1 MLVSKSNE
9 INTSAVLASRNYN
22 ENNSSNP
29 MGLLAHSI
37 VKLICKEAASETY
50 RGALETL
57 QKMMSECIYQEGNA
71 FVIMGA
77 GEQLKRIKYD
87 VDENN
92 LKVFNVHFDNNE
104 ELVTDGE
111 PDVVC
116 LSKQVW
122 EDLLIKLK
130 LENKENAVSETDLS
144 SNKNNVDHFFESAKR
159 DEQTLFGNIRK
170 SEFHVDS
177 LKPGSTRSVI
187 LETQPNVSMEPR
199 NLYDNQIDKVSPVT
213 KNSQQVK
220 GHYGDKLKEMQMFL
234 NQMSNALQQA
244 PSLSESK
251 EHTVDIQEKTN
262 KFVQHFQRVLF
273 DKNGRSSEF
282 LLNFYECCYKFLPRA
297 QPQDKIDS
305 YNSALQAFSIFCS
318 STLTHN
324 NVGFNFK
331 LFPEVKLSGGD
342 LETVFKYKNGNFV
355 WEIARIKITLPKE
368 EGGLYNLRGLD
379 FKGCF
384 FSGQNFSNYDIQY
397 VNWGT
402 SLFDV
407 DTPCIFNAPAYNKS
421 NEKSLKRVSENGLS
435 GVLSDRNNKIKLIT
449 GVAPFDD
456 ILFMDDDF
464 DDSSSED
471 DPVENSPVVTSPVVS
486 SSKSSFQ

>member
-9 INTSAVLASRNYN
+9 LNTSAFFASRNYN
-22 ENNSSNP
+22 GNNSSNP
-29 MGLLAHSI
+29 MELLAHSI
-37 VKLICKEAASETY
+37 IKLICKEAASATY
-50 RGALETL
+50 CGALETL

-104 ELVTDGE
+104 VLVTDGE

-116 LSKQVW
+116 LSNQVW
-122 EDLLIKLK
+122 ENLLIKLK
-130 LENKENAVSETDLS
+130 PEIKENAASEVHKS
-144 SNKNNVDHFFESAKR
+144 ANKGEIEQLVECSKR
-159 DEQTLFGNIRK
+159 NEQTLFDNIRK
-170 SEFHVDS
+170 SDFHVGS
-177 LKPGSTRSVI
+177 LKPGSMNNVI
-187 LETQPNVSMEPR
+187 LEMPPNVCMEPR
-199 NLYDNQIDKVSPVT
+199 NSYENKIDEVS
-213 KNSQQVK
+213 
-220 GHYGDKLKEMQMFL
+220 
-234 NQMSNALQQA
+234 
-244 PSLSESK
+244 SLSEPK
-251 EHTVDIQEKTN
+251 EHTIDIQEKTDAFVK
-262 KFVQHFQRVLF
+262 KFKGVLF
-273 DKNGRSSEF
+273 DKNTRSSE
-282 LLNFYECCYKFLPRA
+282 LLFNFYECCYVFLPRA

-324 NVGFNFK
+324 NIGFDFK
-331 LFPEVKLSGGD
+331 LFPEVKLSGEH
-342 LETVFKYKNGNFV
+342 LETVFKYKNGDDV
-355 WEIARIKITLPKE
+355 REIAKINISLQKE

-421 NEKSLKRVSENGLS
+421 NEKSLKPVSENGLS
-435 GVLSDRNNKIKLIT
+435 GVLTDRNNKIKLIT

>member
-1 MLVSKSNE
+1 MLVSKSNGHNV
-9 INTSAVLASRNYN
+9 NTVFGSVSCN
-22 ENNSSNP
+22 ENNSTNT
-29 MGLLAHSI
+29 MELVAHSI
-37 VKLICKEAASETY
+37 IKLICKEAASGTY

-57 QKMMSECIYQEGNA
+57 QKMMSECIYHEGNA
-71 FVIMGA
+71 FVIMGS

-92 LKVFNVHFDNNE
+92 LKVFNVYFDNNE

-144 SNKNNVDHFFESAKR
+144 SNKNNVDQFFQSAKR
-159 DEQTLFGNIRK
+159 TEQTLLENIIK
-170 SEFHVDS
+170 SDFHVDS
-177 LKPGSTRSVI
+177 FKPGSTRSVI
-187 LETQPNVSMEPR
+187 LETQPNVCMESR
-199 NLYDNQIDKVSPVT
+199 NSYDNQIDKVSPVT

-234 NQMSNALQQA
+234 NQMGNALQQA

-251 EHTVDIQEKTN
+251 EHTIDIQKITDA
-262 KFVQHFQRVLF
+262 FVKEFRGVLI
-273 DKNGRSSEF
+273 DKNGNSSERLF
-282 LLNFYECCYKFLPRA
+282 NFYECCYKFLPRA
-297 QPQDKIDS
+297 QPQDKIES
-305 YNSALQAFSIFCS
+305 YNSALQDFSIFRS
-318 STLTHN
+318 STLN
-324 NVGFNFK
+324 NNDVGFNFK
-331 LFPEVKLSGGD
+331 LFPEVKLSGEN
-342 LETVFKYKNGNFV
+342 LETVFKYKKGSFV
-355 WEIARIKITLPKE
+355 REIAKINITLQKE

-384 FSGQNFSNYDIQY
+384 FSGQNFSNYDIKY
-397 VNWGT
+397 VNWRT

-407 DTPCIFNAPAYNKS
+407 DAPCIFNVPDDNKS
-421 NEKSLKRVSENGLS
+421 YEKLLKSVSENGLN

-456 ILFMDDDF
+456 ILFMDDF

>member
-1 MLVSKSNE
+1 LVSKSNE
-9 INTSAVLASRNYN
+9 LNTSAFFASRNYN
-22 ENNSSNP
+22 GNNSSNP
-29 MGLLAHSI
+29 MELLAHSI
-37 VKLICKEAASETY
+37 IKLICKEAASATY
-50 RGALETL
+50 CGALETL

-104 ELVTDGE
+104 VLVTDGE

-122 EDLLIKLK
+122 ENLLIKLK
-130 LENKENAVSETDLS
+130 PEIKENAASEVHKS
-144 SNKNNVDHFFESAKR
+144 ANKGEIEQLVECSKR
-159 DEQTLFGNIRK
+159 NEQTLFDNIRK
-170 SEFHVDS
+170 SDFHVGS
-177 LKPGSTRSVI
+177 LKPGSMNNVI
-187 LETQPNVSMEPR
+187 LEMSPNVCMEPR
-199 NLYDNQIDKVSPVT
+199 NSYENKIDEVS
-213 KNSQQVK
+213 
-220 GHYGDKLKEMQMFL
+220 
-234 NQMSNALQQA
+234 
-244 PSLSESK
+244 SLSEPK
-251 EHTVDIQEKTN
+251 EHTIDIQEKTDAFVK
-262 KFVQHFQRVLF
+262 KFKGVLF
-273 DKNGRSSEF
+273 DKNTRSSE
-282 LLNFYECCYKFLPRA
+282 LLFNFYECCYVFLPRA

-318 STLTHN
+318 STLIHN
-324 NVGFNFK
+324 NIGFDFK
-331 LFPEVKLSGGD
+331 LFPEVKLSGEH
-342 LETVFKYKNGNFV
+342 LETVFKYKNGDDV
-355 WEIARIKITLPKE
+355 REIAKINITLQKE

-407 DTPCIFNAPAYNKS
+407 DTPCIFNTPANHESY
-421 NEKSLKRVSENGLS
+421 EKSLKPVSENGLN
-435 GVLSDRNNKIKLIT
+435 GVLSDRNKKIKMIT

-464 DDSSSED
+464 DDNSPED
-471 DPVENSPVVTSPVVS
+471 APIENSPIVNSPLV
-486 SSKSSFQ
+486 

>member
-9 INTSAVLASRNYN
+9 LNTSAFFASRNYN
-22 ENNSSNP
+22 GNNSSNP
-29 MGLLAHSI
+29 MELLAHSI
-37 VKLICKEAASETY
+37 IKLICKEAASATY
-50 RGALETL
+50 CGALETL

-77 GEQLKRIKYD
+77 GEKLKRIKYD

-104 ELVTDGE
+104 VLVTDGE

-122 EDLLIKLK
+122 ENLLIKLK
-130 LENKENAVSETDLS
+130 PEIKENAASEVHKS
-144 SNKNNVDHFFESAKR
+144 ANKGEIEQLVECSKR
-159 DEQTLFGNIRK
+159 NEQTLFDNIRK
-170 SEFHVDS
+170 SDFHVGS
-177 LKPGSTRSVI
+177 LKPGSMNNVI
-187 LETQPNVSMEPR
+187 LEMPPNVCMESR
-199 NLYDNQIDKVSPVT
+199 NSYENQIDEIS
-213 KNSQQVK
+213 
-220 GHYGDKLKEMQMFL
+220 
-234 NQMSNALQQA
+234 
-244 PSLSESK
+244 SLSESK
-251 EHTVDIQEKTN
+251 EHPIDIQEKTDA
-262 KFVQHFQRVLF
+262 FVNEFRGILF
-273 DKNGRSSEF
+273 DQNGRSSEF
-282 LLNFYECCYKFLPRA
+282 LLNFYECCYVFLPRA
-297 QPQDKIDS
+297 QPQDKIES

-318 STLTHN
+318 SSLTHN
-324 NVGFNFK
+324 NIGFDFK
-331 LFPEVKLSGGD
+331 LFPEVKLSGEH
-342 LETVFKYKNGNFV
+342 LETVFKYKNGDDV
-355 WEIARIKITLPKE
+355 REIAKINITLQKE

-407 DTPCIFNAPAYNKS
+407 DTPCIFNTPANHESY
-421 NEKSLKRVSENGLS
+421 EKSLKPVSENGLN
-435 GVLSDRNNKIKLIT
+435 GVLSDRNKKIKMIT

-464 DDSSSED
+464 DDNSPED
-471 DPVENSPVVTSPVVS
+471 APIENSPVVNSPLV
-486 SSKSSFQ
+486 

>member
-9 INTSAVLASRNYN
+9 LNTSAFFASRNYN
-22 ENNSSNP
+22 GNNSSNP
-29 MGLLAHSI
+29 MELLAHSI
-37 VKLICKEAASETY
+37 IKLICKEAASATY
-50 RGALETL
+50 CGALETL

-77 GEQLKRIKYD
+77 GEKLKRIKYD

-104 ELVTDGE
+104 VLVTDGE

-122 EDLLIKLK
+122 ENLLIKLK
-130 LENKENAVSETDLS
+130 PEIKENAASEVHKS
-144 SNKNNVDHFFESAKR
+144 ANKGEIEQLVECSKR
-159 DEQTLFGNIRK
+159 NEQTLFDNIRK
-170 SEFHVDS
+170 SDFHVGS
-177 LKPGSTRSVI
+177 LKPGSMNNVI
-187 LETQPNVSMEPR
+187 LEMPPNVCMESR
-199 NLYDNQIDKVSPVT
+199 NSYENQIDEIS
-213 KNSQQVK
+213 
-220 GHYGDKLKEMQMFL
+220 
-234 NQMSNALQQA
+234 
-244 PSLSESK
+244 SLSESK
-251 EHTVDIQEKTN
+251 EHPIDIQEKTDA
-262 KFVQHFQRVLF
+262 FVNEFRGILF
-273 DKNGRSSEF
+273 DQNGRSSEF
-282 LLNFYECCYKFLPRA
+282 LLNFYECCYVFLPRA
-297 QPQDKIDS
+297 QPQDKIES

-324 NVGFNFK
+324 NIGFDFK
-331 LFPEVKLSGGD
+331 LFPEVKLSGEH
-342 LETVFKYKNGNFV
+342 LETVFKYKNGDDV
-355 WEIARIKITLPKE
+355 REIAKINITLQKE

-407 DTPCIFNAPAYNKS
+407 DTSCIFNTPANHESY
-421 NEKSLKRVSENGLS
+421 EKSLKPVSENGLN
-435 GVLSDRNNKIKLIT
+435 GVLSDCNKKIKMIT

-464 DDSSSED
+464 DDNSPED
-471 DPVENSPVVTSPVVS
+471 APIENSPVVNSPLV
-486 SSKSSFQ
+486 

>member
-1 MLVSKSNE
+1 MFSIKSNGF
-9 INTSAVLASRNYN
+9 NASAGLGSGNYN
-22 ENNSSNP
+22 ENKSSKH
-29 MGLLAHSI
+29 MELLAHSI
-37 VKLICKEAASETY
+37 VKLICKEDASETY

-92 LKVFNVHFDNNE
+92 LKVFNVHFNNNE

-116 LSKQVW
+116 LSKQEW
-122 EDLLIKLK
+122 ENLLIKLK
-130 LENKENAVSETDLS
+130 LENKENAASEVHKSANKGEIEQLVECSKRNEKTLLDNISKNTTIYNIYNNQRATNITTSLS
-144 SNKNNVDHFFESAKR
+144 EPPAQGKSNDV
-159 DEQTLFGNIRK
+159 
-170 SEFHVDS
+170 
-177 LKPGSTRSVI
+177 
-187 LETQPNVSMEPR
+187 
-199 NLYDNQIDKVSPVT
+199 
-213 KNSQQVK
+213 
-220 GHYGDKLKEMQMFL
+220 DKLKQTQFI
-234 NQMSNALQQA
+234 NASQFDINELQQSSA
-244 PSLSESK
+244 FLASK
-251 EHTVDIQEKTN
+251 YHTIDIQEKTDAFVN
-262 KFVQHFQRVLF
+262 KFKGILF
-273 DKNGRSSEF
+273 DKNGRSSE
-282 LLNFYECCYKFLPRA
+282 LLFNFYECCYKFLPRA
-297 QPQDKIDS
+297 QPQDKIAS

-324 NVGFNFK
+324 GVGFNFK
-331 LFPEVKLSGGD
+331 LFPEVKLCGEN
-342 LETVFKYKNGNFV
+342 LETVFKYKNGDDV
-355 WEIARIKITLPKE
+355 REIAKINIILPKG
-368 EGGLYNLRGLD
+368 EGDLYNLGGLD

-384 FSGQNFSNYDIQY
+384 FSGQNFSNYDIKY

-407 DTPCIFNAPAYNKS
+407 DTPCIFNTSANNESY
-421 NEKSLKRVSENGLS
+421 EKSLKPVSENGLN
-435 GVLSDRNNKIKLIT
+435 GVLSDRNKKIKLIT

-471 DPVENSPVVTSPVVS
+471 NSPEDGSIKNRPLV
-486 SSKSSFQ
+486 

>member
-1 MLVSKSNE
+1 MLVSKSNGHNV
-9 INTSAVLASRNYN
+9 NTVLGSGSCN

-29 MGLLAHSI
+29 MELLAYSI
-37 VKLICKEAASETY
+37 INLICKEAASGTY

-57 QKMMSECIYQEGNA
+57 QKMMSECIYHEGNA
-71 FVIMGA
+71 FVIMGS

-92 LKVFNVHFDNNE
+92 LKVFNVYFDNNE

-111 PDVVC
+111 PDVVY

-144 SNKNNVDHFFESAKR
+144 SNKNNVDQFIECAKR
-159 DEQTLFGNIRK
+159 NEQTLFDNIRK
-170 SEFHVDS
+170 SDFHVDS
-177 LKPGSTRSVI
+177 FKPGSTRSVI
-187 LETQPNVSMEPR
+187 LETQPNVCMEPH

-234 NQMSNALQQA
+234 NQMINALQQA

-251 EHTVDIQEKTN
+251 EHTIDIQKITDT
-262 KFVQHFQRVLF
+262 FVNEFEGILF
-273 DKNGRSSEF
+273 AKNGRSSEF

-297 QPQDKIDS
+297 QPQDKIES

-324 NVGFNFK
+324 DVGFNFK
-331 LFPEVKLSGGD
+331 LFPEVKLSGGN
-342 LETVFKYKNGNFV
+342 LETVFKYKNGDDIR
-355 WEIARIKITLPKE
+355 EMARINIALPKG
-368 EGGLYNLRGLD
+368 EGDLYNLGGLD

-384 FSGQNFSNYDIQY
+384 FSGQNFSNYDIKY
-397 VNWGT
+397 VNWRT

-407 DTPCIFNAPAYNKS
+407 DAPCIFNVPDDNKS
-421 NEKSLKRVSENGLS
+421 YEKLLKSVN
-435 GVLSDRNNKIKLIT
+435 GVLTDRINKIKLIT
-449 GVAPFDD
+449 GVAPFDG
-456 ILFMDDDF
+456 ISSMDDDF
-464 DDSSSED
+464 DDSSSE
-471 DPVENSPVVTSPVVS
+471 ENSPVDSPIENRPLV
-486 SSKSSFQ
+486 

>member
-1 MLVSKSNE
+1 MLVSKSNGF
-9 INTSAVLASRNYN
+9 NASAVLGSGSYN
-22 ENNSSNP
+22 ENKSSKH
-29 MGLLAHSI
+29 MELLAHSI
-37 VKLICKEAASETY
+37 VKLICKEAASATY

-57 QKMMSECIYQEGNA
+57 QKMMSECIYHEGNA
-71 FVIMGA
+71 FVIMGS

-92 LKVFNVHFDNNE
+92 LKVFNVYFDNNE

-144 SNKNNVDHFFESAKR
+144 SNKNNVDHFFQSAKR

-251 EHTVDIQEKTN
+251 EHTIDIQKITDA
-262 KFVQHFQRVLF
+262 FVKEFRGILF
-273 DKNGRSSEF
+273 DKNGNSSERLF
-282 LLNFYECCYKFLPRA
+282 NFYECCYIFLPRA
-297 QPQDKIDS
+297 QPQDKIES
-305 YNSALQAFSIFCS
+305 YNSALQAFSIFRS
-318 STLTHN
+318 STLN
-324 NVGFNFK
+324 NNDVGFNFK
-331 LFPEVKLSGGD
+331 LFPEVKPSGEN
-342 LETVFKYKNGNFV
+342 LETVFKYKKGSFV
-355 WEIARIKITLPKE
+355 REIARINITLQKG
-368 EGGLYNLRGLD
+368 EGGLYNLGGLD

-384 FSGQNFSNYDIQY
+384 FSGQNFRNYDIKN
-397 VNWGT
+397 VNWRT

-407 DTPCIFNAPAYNKS
+407 DAPCIFNVPDDNKS
-421 NEKSLKRVSENGLS
+421 YEKLLKSVSENGLN

-471 DPVENSPVVTSPVVS
+471 DPVENSPVVNS
-486 SSKSSFQ
+486 SIV

>member
-9 INTSAVLASRNYN
+9 LNTSAFFASRNYN
-22 ENNSSNP
+22 GNNSSNP
-29 MGLLAHSI
+29 MELLAHSI
-37 VKLICKEAASETY
+37 IKLICKEAASATY
-50 RGALETL
+50 CGALETL

-104 ELVTDGE
+104 VLVTDGE

-116 LSKQVW
+116 LSNQVW
-122 EDLLIKLK
+122 ENLLIKLK
-130 LENKENAVSETDLS
+130 PEIQENAASEVHKS
-144 SNKNNVDHFFESAKR
+144 ANKGEIEQLVECSKR
-159 DEQTLFGNIRK
+159 NEQTLFDNIRK
-170 SEFHVDS
+170 SDFHVGS
-177 LKPGSTRSVI
+177 LKPGSMNNVI
-187 LETQPNVSMEPR
+187 LEMPPNVCMEPR
-199 NLYDNQIDKVSPVT
+199 NSYENKIDEVS
-213 KNSQQVK
+213 
-220 GHYGDKLKEMQMFL
+220 
-234 NQMSNALQQA
+234 
-244 PSLSESK
+244 SLSEPK
-251 EHTVDIQEKTN
+251 EHTIDIQEKTDAFVK
-262 KFVQHFQRVLF
+262 KFKGVLF
-273 DKNGRSSEF
+273 DKNTRSSE
-282 LLNFYECCYKFLPRA
+282 LLFNFYECCYVFLPRA

-324 NVGFNFK
+324 NIGFDFK
-331 LFPEVKLSGGD
+331 LFPEVKLSGEH
-342 LETVFKYKNGNFV
+342 LETVFKYKNGDDV
-355 WEIARIKITLPKE
+355 REIAKINISLQKE

-421 NEKSLKRVSENGLS
+421 NEKSLKPVSENGLS
-435 GVLSDRNNKIKLIT
+435 GVLTDRNNKIKLIT

>member
-9 INTSAVLASRNYN
+9 LNTSAFFASRNCN
-22 ENNSSNP
+22 GNNSSNP
-29 MGLLAHSI
+29 MELLAHSI
-37 VKLICKEAASETY
+37 IKLICKEAASATY

-57 QKMMSECIYQEGNA
+57 QKMMSECIYHEGNA
-71 FVIMGA
+71 FVIMGS

-92 LKVFNVHFDNNE
+92 LKVFNVYFDNNE

-144 SNKNNVDHFFESAKR
+144 SNKNNVDHFFQSAKR
-159 DEQTLFGNIRK
+159 DEQPLFGNIRK

-251 EHTVDIQEKTN
+251 EHTIDIQKITDA
-262 KFVQHFQRVLF
+262 FVKEFRGILF
-273 DKNGRSSEF
+273 DKNGNSSERLF
-282 LLNFYECCYKFLPRA
+282 NFYECCYIFLPRA
-297 QPQDKIDS
+297 QPQDKIES
-305 YNSALQAFSIFCS
+305 YNSALQAFSIFRS
-318 STLTHN
+318 STLN
-324 NVGFNFK
+324 NNDVGFNFK
-331 LFPEVKLSGGD
+331 LFPEVKLSGEN
-342 LETVFKYKNGNFV
+342 LETVFKYKKGSFV
-355 WEIARIKITLPKE
+355 REIARINITLQKG
-368 EGGLYNLRGLD
+368 EGGLYNLGGLD

-384 FSGQNFSNYDIQY
+384 FSGQNFRNYDIKN
-397 VNWGT
+397 VNWRT

-407 DTPCIFNAPAYNKS
+407 DAPCIFNVPDDNKS
-421 NEKSLKRVSENGLS
+421 YEKLLKSVSENGLN

-471 DPVENSPVVTSPVVS
+471 DPVENSPVVNS
-486 SSKSSFQ
+486 SIV

>member
-1 MLVSKSNE
+1 MLVSKSNGHNV
-9 INTSAVLASRNYN
+9 NTVFGSVSCN
-22 ENNSSNP
+22 ENNSTNT
-29 MGLLAHSI
+29 MELVAHSI
-37 VKLICKEAASETY
+37 IKLICKEAASGTY

-57 QKMMSECIYQEGNA
+57 QKMMSECIYHEGNA
-71 FVIMGA
+71 FVIMGS

-92 LKVFNVHFDNNE
+92 LKVFNVYFDNNE

-144 SNKNNVDHFFESAKR
+144 SNRNNVDQFFQSAKR
-159 DEQTLFGNIRK
+159 TEQTLLENIIK
-170 SEFHVDS
+170 SDFHVDS
-177 LKPGSTRSVI
+177 FKPGSTRSVI
-187 LETQPNVSMEPR
+187 LETQPNVCMESR
-199 NLYDNQIDKVSPVT
+199 NSYDNQIDKVSPVT

-234 NQMSNALQQA
+234 NQMGNALQQA

-251 EHTVDIQEKTN
+251 EHTIDIQKITDA
-262 KFVQHFQRVLF
+262 FVKEFRGVLI
-273 DKNGRSSEF
+273 DKNGNSSERLF
-282 LLNFYECCYKFLPRA
+282 NFYECCYKFLPRA
-297 QPQDKIDS
+297 QPQDKIES
-305 YNSALQAFSIFCS
+305 YNSALQAFSIFRS
-318 STLTHN
+318 STLN
-324 NVGFNFK
+324 NNDVGFNFK
-331 LFPEVKLSGGD
+331 LFPEVKLSGEN
-342 LETVFKYKNGNFV
+342 LETVFKYKKGSFV
-355 WEIARIKITLPKE
+355 REIAKINITLQKE

-402 SLFDV
+402 SLFDL

-421 NEKSLKRVSENGLS
+421 NEKSLKPVSENGLS
-435 GVLSDRNNKIKLIT
+435 GVLTDRNNKIKLIT

-456 ILFMDDDF
+456 ILFMDDF

>member
-9 INTSAVLASRNYN
+9 FNTSAVLASRNYN

-29 MGLLAHSI
+29 MGLLAYSI
-37 VKLICKEAASETY
+37 LNLICKEAASGTY
-50 RGALETL
+50 NGAIEIL
-57 QKMMSECIYQEGNA
+57 QKMMSECKYQEGNA
-71 FVIMGA
+71 FVIMGS

-92 LKVFNVHFDNNE
+92 LKVFNVHFNNNE

-116 LSKQVW
+116 LSKQEW
-122 EDLLIKLK
+122 ENLLIKLK
-130 LENKENAVSETDLS
+130 PEIKENVFSENNKLS
-144 SNKNNVDHFFESAKR
+144 RENNVDQYVQSAKR
-159 DEQTLFGNIRK
+159 NEQALFDNIIK
-170 SEFHVDS
+170 SDFHVAS
-177 LKPGSTRSVI
+177 LQPGSTRSVI
-187 LETQPNVSMEPR
+187 SETPR
-199 NLYDNQIDKVSPVT
+199 NVCMESRNSYENKIDEIS
-213 KNSQQVK
+213 
-220 GHYGDKLKEMQMFL
+220 
-234 NQMSNALQQA
+234 
-244 PSLSESK
+244 SLSESK
-251 EHTVDIQEKTN
+251 EHPIDIQEK
-262 KFVQHFQRVLF
+262 KDAFVNEFKGVLF
-273 DKNGRSSEF
+273 DKNTRSSE
-282 LLNFYECCYKFLPRA
+282 LLFNFYECCYKFLPRA

-324 NVGFNFK
+324 NIGFDFK
-331 LFPEVKLSGGD
+331 LFPEVKLSGEH
-342 LETVFKYKNGNFV
+342 LETVFKYKNGDDV
-355 WEIARIKITLPKE
+355 REIAKINITLQKE

-421 NEKSLKRVSENGLS
+421 NEKSLKPVSENGLS
-435 GVLSDRNNKIKLIT
+435 GVLTDRNNKIKLIT

>member
-1 MLVSKSNE
+1 
-9 INTSAVLASRNYN
+9 
-22 ENNSSNP
+22 
-29 MGLLAHSI
+29 
-37 VKLICKEAASETY
+37 
-50 RGALETL
+50 
-57 QKMMSECIYQEGNA
+57 ECIYHEGNA

-104 ELVTDGE
+104 VLVTDGE

-122 EDLLIKLK
+122 ENLLIKLK
-130 LENKENAVSETDLS
+130 PEIKENAASEVHKS
-144 SNKNNVDHFFESAKR
+144 ANKGEIEQLVECSKR
-159 DEQTLFGNIRK
+159 NEQTLFDNIRK
-170 SEFHVDS
+170 SDFHVGS
-177 LKPGSTRSVI
+177 LKPGSMNSVI
-187 LETQPNVSMEPR
+187 LEMPPNVCMEPR
-199 NLYDNQIDKVSPVT
+199 NPYENKIDEVS
-213 KNSQQVK
+213 
-220 GHYGDKLKEMQMFL
+220 
-234 NQMSNALQQA
+234 
-244 PSLSESK
+244 SLSEPK
-251 EHTVDIQEKTN
+251 EHTIDIQEKTDAFVK
-262 KFVQHFQRVLF
+262 KFKGVLF
-273 DKNGRSSEF
+273 DKNTRSSE
-282 LLNFYECCYKFLPRA
+282 LLFNFYECCYKFLPRA
-297 QPQDKIDS
+297 QPQDKIEN

-324 NVGFNFK
+324 NIGFDFK
-331 LFPEVKLSGGD
+331 LFPEVKLSGEH
-342 LETVFKYKNGNFV
+342 LETVFKYKNGDDV
-355 WEIARIKITLPKE
+355 REIAKINITLQKE

-402 SLFDV
+402 SLFDL

-421 NEKSLKRVSENGLS
+421 NEKSLERVSENGLS
-435 GVLSDRNNKIKLIT
+435 GVLSDRNKKIKLIT

-464 DDSSSED
+464 DDNSPED
-471 DPVENSPVVTSPVVS
+471 APIENSPVVNSPLV
-486 SSKSSFQ
+486 

>member
-1 MLVSKSNE
+1 MLVSKNNE
-9 INTSAVLASRNYN
+9 FNTSAVLASRNYN

-29 MGLLAHSI
+29 MGLLAYSI
-37 VKLICKEAASETY
+37 LNLICKEAASGTY
-50 RGALETL
+50 NGAIEIL
-57 QKMMSECIYQEGNA
+57 QKMMSECKYQEGNA
-71 FVIMGA
+71 FVIMGS

-92 LKVFNVHFDNNE
+92 LKVFNVHFNNNE

-111 PDVVC
+111 SDVVC

-144 SNKNNVDHFFESAKR
+144 SNKNNVDHFFQSAKR

-177 LKPGSTRSVI
+177 FKPGSTRSVI
-187 LETQPNVSMEPR
+187 LETPPNVCMESR
-199 NLYDNQIDKVSPVT
+199 NSYENKIDEIS
-213 KNSQQVK
+213 
-220 GHYGDKLKEMQMFL
+220 
-234 NQMSNALQQA
+234 
-244 PSLSESK
+244 SLSESK
-251 EHTVDIQEKTN
+251 EHPIDIQEK
-262 KFVQHFQRVLF
+262 KDAFVNEFKGVLF
-273 DKNGRSSEF
+273 DKNTRSSE
-282 LLNFYECCYKFLPRA
+282 LLFNFYECCYKFLPRA

-324 NVGFNFK
+324 NIGFDFK
-331 LFPEVKLSGGD
+331 LFPEVKLSGEH
-342 LETVFKYKNGNFV
+342 LETVFKYKNGDDV
-355 WEIARIKITLPKE
+355 REIAKINITLQKE

-421 NEKSLKRVSENGLS
+421 NEKSLKPVSENGLS
-435 GVLSDRNNKIKLIT
+435 GVLTDRNNKIKLIT

>member
-1 MLVSKSNE
+1 MLVSKSNGF
-9 INTSAVLASRNYN
+9 NASAVLGSGSYN
-22 ENNSSNP
+22 ENKSSKH
-29 MGLLAHSI
+29 MELLAHSI
-37 VKLICKEAASETY
+37 LKLICKEAASETY

-77 GEQLKRIKYD
+77 GEQLKRIKYE
-87 VDENN
+87 VGENN
-92 LKVFNVHFDNNE
+92 LKVFNVHFNNNH
-104 ELVTDGE
+104 ELVSSGE
-111 PDVVC
+111 PDVIC

-122 EDLLIKLK
+122 ENLLIKLK
-130 LENKENAVSETDLS
+130 LENKENAVSEVHKSANKGEVEQLVECSERNEKRLLDNI
-144 SNKNNVDHFFESAKR
+144 NKN
-159 DEQTLFGNIRK
+159 TTIYNIYNNQRATNITTSVSEPPAQGK
-170 SEFHVDS
+170 SNDV
-177 LKPGSTRSVI
+177 
-187 LETQPNVSMEPR
+187 
-199 NLYDNQIDKVSPVT
+199 
-213 KNSQQVK
+213 
-220 GHYGDKLKEMQMFL
+220 DKLKQTQFI
-234 NQMSNALQQA
+234 NASQFDINELQQSSA
-244 PSLSESK
+244 FLASK
-251 EHTVDIQEKTN
+251 YHTIDIQEKTDAFVK
-262 KFVQHFQRVLF
+262 KFKGILF
-273 DKNGRSSEF
+273 DKNGRSSE
-282 LLNFYECCYKFLPRA
+282 LLFNFYECCYKFLPRA

-324 NVGFNFK
+324 NIGFDFK
-331 LFPEVKLSGGD
+331 LFPEVKLSGEH
-342 LETVFKYKNGNFV
+342 LETVFKYKNGDDV
-355 WEIARIKITLPKE
+355 REIAKINITLQKE

-421 NEKSLKRVSENGLS
+421 NEKSLKPVSENGLS
-435 GVLSDRNNKIKLIT
+435 GVLTDRNNKIKLIT

>member
-9 INTSAVLASRNYN
+9 LNTSAFFASRNYN
-22 ENNSSNP
+22 GNNSSNP
-29 MGLLAHSI
+29 MELLAHSI
-37 VKLICKEAASETY
+37 IKLICKEAASATY
-50 RGALETL
+50 CGALETL

-92 LKVFNVHFDNNE
+92 LKIFNVHFDNNE
-104 ELVTDGE
+104 VLVTDGE

-116 LSKQVW
+116 LSNQVW
-122 EDLLIKLK
+122 ENLLIKLK
-130 LENKENAVSETDLS
+130 PEIKENAASEVHKS
-144 SNKNNVDHFFESAKR
+144 ANKGEIEQLVECSKR
-159 DEQTLFGNIRK
+159 NEQTLFDNIRK
-170 SEFHVDS
+170 SDFHVGS
-177 LKPGSTRSVI
+177 LKPGSMNNVI
-187 LETQPNVSMEPR
+187 LEMPPNVCMEPR
-199 NLYDNQIDKVSPVT
+199 NSYENKIDEVS
-213 KNSQQVK
+213 
-220 GHYGDKLKEMQMFL
+220 
-234 NQMSNALQQA
+234 
-244 PSLSESK
+244 SLSEPK
-251 EHTVDIQEKTN
+251 EHTIDIQEKTDAFVK
-262 KFVQHFQRVLF
+262 KFKGVLF
-273 DKNGRSSEF
+273 DKNTRSSE
-282 LLNFYECCYKFLPRA
+282 LLFNFYECCYVFLPRA

-324 NVGFNFK
+324 NIGFDFK
-331 LFPEVKLSGGD
+331 LFPEVKLSGEH
-342 LETVFKYKNGNFV
+342 LETVFKYKNGDDV
-355 WEIARIKITLPKE
+355 REIAKINISLQKE

-421 NEKSLKRVSENGLS
+421 NEKSLKPVSENGLS
-435 GVLSDRNNKIKLIT
+435 GVLTDRNNKIKLIT

>member
-57 QKMMSECIYQEGNA
+57 QKMMSECIYHEGNA
-71 FVIMGA
+71 FVIMGS

-92 LKVFNVHFDNNE
+92 LKVFNVYFDNNE

-144 SNKNNVDHFFESAKR
+144 SNENNVDHFFQSAKR

-251 EHTVDIQEKTN
+251 EHTIDIQKITDA
-262 KFVQHFQRVLF
+262 FVKEFRGILF
-273 DKNGRSSEF
+273 DKNGNSSERLF
-282 LLNFYECCYKFLPRA
+282 NFYECCYIFLPRA
-297 QPQDKIDS
+297 QPQDKIES
-305 YNSALQAFSIFCS
+305 YNSALQAFSIFRS
-318 STLTHN
+318 STLN
-324 NVGFNFK
+324 NNDVGFNFK
-331 LFPEVKLSGGD
+331 LFPEVKLSGEN
-342 LETVFKYKNGNFV
+342 LETVFKYKKGSFV
-355 WEIARIKITLPKE
+355 REIARINITLQKGD
-368 EGGLYNLRGLD
+368 GGLYNLGGLD

-384 FSGQNFSNYDIQY
+384 FSGQNFRNYDIKN
-397 VNWGT
+397 VNWRT

-407 DTPCIFNAPAYNKS
+407 DAPCIFNVPDDNKS
-421 NEKSLKRVSENGLS
+421 YEKLLKSVSENGLN

-471 DPVENSPVVTSPVVS
+471 DPVENSPVVNS
-486 SSKSSFQ
+486 SIV

>member
-1 MLVSKSNE
+1 MLVSKSNGHNV
-9 INTSAVLASRNYN
+9 NTVFGSVSCN
-22 ENNSSNP
+22 ENNSTNT
-29 MGLLAHSI
+29 MELVAHSI
-37 VKLICKEAASETY
+37 IKLICKEAASGTY

-57 QKMMSECIYQEGNA
+57 QKMMSECIYHEGNA
-71 FVIMGA
+71 FVIMGS

-92 LKVFNVHFDNNE
+92 LKVFNVYFDNNE

-144 SNKNNVDHFFESAKR
+144 SNKNNVDQFFQSAKR
-159 DEQTLFGNIRK
+159 TEQTLLENIIK
-170 SEFHVDS
+170 SDFHVDS
-177 LKPGSTRSVI
+177 FKPGSTRSVI
-187 LETQPNVSMEPR
+187 LETQPNVCMEPR
-199 NLYDNQIDKVSPVT
+199 NSYDNQIDKVSPVT

-234 NQMSNALQQA
+234 NQMGNALQQA

-251 EHTVDIQEKTN
+251 EHTIDIQKITDA
-262 KFVQHFQRVLF
+262 FVKEFRGVLI
-273 DKNGRSSEF
+273 DKNGNSSERLF
-282 LLNFYECCYKFLPRA
+282 NFYECCYKFLPRA
-297 QPQDKIDS
+297 QPQDKIES
-305 YNSALQAFSIFCS
+305 YNSALQAFSIFRS
-318 STLTHN
+318 STLN
-324 NVGFNFK
+324 NNDVGFNFK
-331 LFPEVKLSGGD
+331 LFPEVKLSGEN
-342 LETVFKYKNGNFV
+342 LETVFKYKKGSFV
-355 WEIARIKITLPKE
+355 REIAKINIALQKE

-384 FSGQNFSNYDIQY
+384 FSGQNFSNYDIKY
-397 VNWGT
+397 VNWRT

-407 DTPCIFNAPAYNKS
+407 DAPCIFNVPDDNKS
-421 NEKSLKRVSENGLS
+421 YEKLLKSVSENGLN

-456 ILFMDDDF
+456 ILFMDDF

>member
-57 QKMMSECIYQEGNA
+57 QKMMSECIYHEGNA
-71 FVIMGA
+71 FVIMGS

-92 LKVFNVHFDNNE
+92 LKVFNVYFDNNE

-251 EHTVDIQEKTN
+251 EHTIDIQKITDA
-262 KFVQHFQRVLF
+262 FVKEFRGILF
-273 DKNGRSSEF
+273 DKNGNSSERLF
-282 LLNFYECCYKFLPRA
+282 NFYECCYIFLPRA
-297 QPQDKIDS
+297 QPQDKIES
-305 YNSALQAFSIFCS
+305 YNSALQAFSIFRS
-318 STLTHN
+318 STLN
-324 NVGFNFK
+324 NNDVGFNFK
-331 LFPEVKLSGGD
+331 LFPEVKLSGEN
-342 LETVFKYKNGNFV
+342 LETVFKYKKGSFV
-355 WEIARIKITLPKE
+355 REIARINITLQKG
-368 EGGLYNLRGLD
+368 EGGLYNLGGLD

-384 FSGQNFSNYDIQY
+384 FSGQNFRNYDIKN
-397 VNWGT
+397 VNWRT

-407 DTPCIFNAPAYNKS
+407 DAPCIFNVPDDNKS
-421 NEKSLKRVSENGLS
+421 YEKLLKSVSENGLN

-456 ILFMDDDF
+456 ILFM
-464 DDSSSED
+464 
-471 DPVENSPVVTSPVVS
+471 
-486 SSKSSFQ
+486 

>member
-57 QKMMSECIYQEGNA
+57 QKMMSECIYHEGNA
-71 FVIMGA
+71 FVIMVS

-92 LKVFNVHFDNNE
+92 LKVFNVYFDNNE

-251 EHTVDIQEKTN
+251 EHTIDIQKITDA
-262 KFVQHFQRVLF
+262 FVKEFRGILF
-273 DKNGRSSEF
+273 DKNGNSSERLF
-282 LLNFYECCYKFLPRA
+282 NFYECCYIFLPRA
-297 QPQDKIDS
+297 QPQDKIES
-305 YNSALQAFSIFCS
+305 YNSALQAFSIFRS
-318 STLTHN
+318 STLN
-324 NVGFNFK
+324 NNDVGFNFK
-331 LFPEVKLSGGD
+331 LFPEVKLSGEN
-342 LETVFKYKNGNFV
+342 LETVFKYKKGSFV
-355 WEIARIKITLPKE
+355 REIARINITLQKG
-368 EGGLYNLRGLD
+368 EGGLYNLGGLD

-384 FSGQNFSNYDIQY
+384 FSGQNFRNYDIKN
-397 VNWGT
+397 VNWRT

-407 DTPCIFNAPAYNKS
+407 DAPCIFNVPDDNKS
-421 NEKSLKRVSENGLS
+421 YEKLLKSVSENGLN

-471 DPVENSPVVTSPVVS
+471 DPVENSPVVNS
-486 SSKSSFQ
+486 SIV

>member
-1 MLVSKSNE
+1 
-9 INTSAVLASRNYN
+9 
-22 ENNSSNP
+22 
-29 MGLLAHSI
+29 
-37 VKLICKEAASETY
+37 
-50 RGALETL
+50 
-57 QKMMSECIYQEGNA
+57 MSECIYHEGNA

-104 ELVTDGE
+104 VLVTDGE

-122 EDLLIKLK
+122 ENLLIKLK
-130 LENKENAVSETDLS
+130 PEIKENAASEVHKS
-144 SNKNNVDHFFESAKR
+144 ANKGEIEQLVECSKR
-159 DEQTLFGNIRK
+159 NEQTLFDNIRK
-170 SEFHVDS
+170 SDFHVGS
-177 LKPGSTRSVI
+177 LKPGSMNSVI
-187 LETQPNVSMEPR
+187 LEMPPNVCMEPR
-199 NLYDNQIDKVSPVT
+199 NPYENKIDEVS
-213 KNSQQVK
+213 
-220 GHYGDKLKEMQMFL
+220 
-234 NQMSNALQQA
+234 
-244 PSLSESK
+244 SLSEPK
-251 EHTVDIQEKTN
+251 EHTIDIQEKTDAFVK
-262 KFVQHFQRVLF
+262 KFKGILF
-273 DKNGRSSEF
+273 DKNTRSSE
-282 LLNFYECCYKFLPRA
+282 LLFNFYECCYKFLPRA
-297 QPQDKIDS
+297 QPQDKIES

-324 NVGFNFK
+324 NIGFDFK
-331 LFPEVKLSGGD
+331 LFPEVKLSGEH
-342 LETVFKYKNGNFV
+342 LETVFKYKNGDDV
-355 WEIARIKITLPKE
+355 REIAKINITLQKE

-402 SLFDV
+402 SLFDL

-421 NEKSLKRVSENGLS
+421 NEKSLERVSENGLS
-435 GVLSDRNNKIKLIT
+435 GVLSDRNKKIKLIT

-464 DDSSSED
+464 DDNSPED
-471 DPVENSPVVTSPVVS
+471 APIENSPVVNSPLV
-486 SSKSSFQ
+486 

>member
-1 MLVSKSNE
+1 MLVSKSNGF
-9 INTSAVLASRNYN
+9 NASAVLGSGSYN
-22 ENNSSNP
+22 ENKSSKH
-29 MGLLAHSI
+29 MELLAHSI
-37 VKLICKEAASETY
+37 VKLICKEAASATY

-57 QKMMSECIYQEGNA
+57 QKMMSECIYHEGNA
-71 FVIMGA
+71 FVIMGS

-92 LKVFNVHFDNNE
+92 LKVFNVYFDNNE

-144 SNKNNVDHFFESAKR
+144 SNKNNVDHFFQSAKR

-251 EHTVDIQEKTN
+251 EHTIDIQKITDA
-262 KFVQHFQRVLF
+262 FVKEFRGILF
-273 DKNGRSSEF
+273 DKNGNSSERLF
-282 LLNFYECCYKFLPRA
+282 NFYECCYIFLPRA
-297 QPQDKIDS
+297 QPQDKIES
-305 YNSALQAFSIFCS
+305 YNSALQAFSIFRS
-318 STLTHN
+318 STLN
-324 NVGFNFK
+324 NNDVGFNFK
-331 LFPEVKLSGGD
+331 LFPEVKLSGEN
-342 LETVFKYKNGNFV
+342 LETVFKYKKGSFV
-355 WEIARIKITLPKE
+355 REIARINITLQKG
-368 EGGLYNLRGLD
+368 EGGLYNLGGLD

-384 FSGQNFSNYDIQY
+384 FSGQNFRNYDIKN
-397 VNWGT
+397 VNWRT

-407 DTPCIFNAPAYNKS
+407 DAPCIFNVPDDNKS
-421 NEKSLKRVSENGLS
+421 YEKLLKSVSENGLN

-471 DPVENSPVVTSPVVS
+471 DPVENSPVVNS
-486 SSKSSFQ
+486 SIV

>member
-1 MLVSKSNE
+1 MLVSKSNGF
-9 INTSAVLASRNYN
+9 NASAVLGSGSYN
-22 ENNSSNP
+22 ENKSSKH
-29 MGLLAHSI
+29 MELLAHSI

-50 RGALETL
+50 RGALEIL
-57 QKMMSECIYQEGNA
+57 QKIMSECIYQEGNA

-92 LKVFNVHFDNNE
+92 LKVFNVHFDNDE
-104 ELVTDGE
+104 VLVTDGE

-122 EDLLIKLK
+122 ENLLIKLK
-130 LENKENAVSETDLS
+130 LENKENTASE
-144 SNKNNVDHFFESAKR
+144 VHESANKGEVEQLVECSKR
-159 DEQTLFGNIRK
+159 NEQTLFDNIRK
-170 SEFHVDS
+170 SDFHVGS
-177 LKPGSTRSVI
+177 LKPGSMNSVI
-187 LETQPNVSMEPR
+187 LEMPPNVCMESR
-199 NLYDNQIDKVSPVT
+199 NSYENKIDEVS
-213 KNSQQVK
+213 
-220 GHYGDKLKEMQMFL
+220 
-234 NQMSNALQQA
+234 
-244 PSLSESK
+244 SLSEPK
-251 EHTVDIQEKTN
+251 EHTIDIQEKTDAFVK
-262 KFVQHFQRVLF
+262 KFKGVLF
-273 DKNGRSSEF
+273 DKNTRSSE
-282 LLNFYECCYKFLPRA
+282 LLFNFYECCYKFLPRA

-324 NVGFNFK
+324 NIGFDFK
-331 LFPEVKLSGGD
+331 LFPEVKLSGEH
-342 LETVFKYKNGNFV
+342 LETVFKYKNGDDV
-355 WEIARIKITLPKE
+355 REIVKINITLQKE

-384 FSGQNFSNYDIQY
+384 FSGQNFSNYDIKY

-402 SLFDV
+402 SLFDL

-421 NEKSLKRVSENGLS
+421 NEKSLERVSENGLS
-435 GVLSDRNNKIKLIT
+435 GVLSDRNKKIKLIT

-464 DDSSSED
+464 DDNSPED
-471 DPVENSPVVTSPVVS
+471 GPVENSPVVNSPLV
-486 SSKSSFQ
+486 

>member
-9 INTSAVLASRNYN
+9 FNTSAVMASRNYN

-29 MGLLAHSI
+29 MGLLAYSI
-37 VKLICKEAASETY
+37 LNLICKEAASGTY
-50 RGALETL
+50 NGAIEIL
-57 QKMMSECIYQEGNA
+57 QKMMSECKYQEGNA
-71 FVIMGA
+71 FVIMGS

-92 LKVFNVHFDNNE
+92 LKVFNVHFNNNE

-116 LSKQVW
+116 LSKQEW
-122 EDLLIKLK
+122 ENLLIKLK
-130 LENKENAVSETDLS
+130 PEIKENVFSENNKLS
-144 SNKNNVDHFFESAKR
+144 RENNVDQYVQSAKR
-159 DEQTLFGNIRK
+159 NEQALFDNIIK
-170 SEFHVDS
+170 SDFHVAS
-177 LKPGSTRSVI
+177 LQPGSTRSVI
-187 LETQPNVSMEPR
+187 SETPPNVCMEPR
-199 NLYDNQIDKVSPVT
+199 NSYENKIDEVS
-213 KNSQQVK
+213 
-220 GHYGDKLKEMQMFL
+220 
-234 NQMSNALQQA
+234 
-244 PSLSESK
+244 SLSKPK
-251 EHTVDIQEKTN
+251 EHTIDIQEKTDAFVK
-262 KFVQHFQRVLF
+262 KFKGVLF
-273 DKNGRSSEF
+273 DKNTRSSE
-282 LLNFYECCYKFLPRA
+282 LLFNFYECCYVFLPRA
-297 QPQDKIDS
+297 QPQDKIES

-324 NVGFNFK
+324 NIGFDFK
-331 LFPEVKLSGGD
+331 LFPEVKLSGEH
-342 LETVFKYKNGNFV
+342 LETIFKYKNGDDV
-355 WEIARIKITLPKE
+355 REIAKINITLQKE

-407 DTPCIFNAPAYNKS
+407 DTPCIFNTPANHESY
-421 NEKSLKRVSENGLS
+421 EKSLKPVSENGLN
-435 GVLSDRNNKIKLIT
+435 GVLSDRNKKIKMIT

-464 DDSSSED
+464 DDNSPED
-471 DPVENSPVVTSPVVS
+471 APIENSPVVNSPLV
-486 SSKSSFQ
+486 

>member
-1 MLVSKSNE
+1 MLVSKSNGHNV
-9 INTSAVLASRNYN
+9 NTVFGSVSCN
-22 ENNSSNP
+22 ENNSTNT
-29 MGLLAHSI
+29 MELVAHSI
-37 VKLICKEAASETY
+37 IKLICKEAASGTY

-57 QKMMSECIYQEGNA
+57 QKMMSECIYHEGNA
-71 FVIMGA
+71 FVIMGS

-92 LKVFNVHFDNNE
+92 LKVFNVYFDNNE

-144 SNKNNVDHFFESAKR
+144 SNKNNVDQFFQSAKR
-159 DEQTLFGNIRK
+159 TEQTLLENIIK
-170 SEFHVDS
+170 SDFHVDS
-177 LKPGSTRSVI
+177 FKPGSTRSVI
-187 LETQPNVSMEPR
+187 LETQPNVCMESR
-199 NLYDNQIDKVSPVT
+199 NSYDNQIDKVSPVT

-234 NQMSNALQQA
+234 NQMGNALQQA

-251 EHTVDIQEKTN
+251 EHTIDIQKITDA
-262 KFVQHFQRVLF
+262 FVKEFRGVLI
-273 DKNGRSSEF
+273 DKNGNSSERLF
-282 LLNFYECCYKFLPRA
+282 NFYECCYKFLPRA
-297 QPQDKIDS
+297 QPQDKIES
-305 YNSALQAFSIFCS
+305 YNSALQAFSIFRS
-318 STLTHN
+318 STLN
-324 NVGFNFK
+324 NNDVGVNFK
-331 LFPEVKLSGGD
+331 LFPEVKLSGEN
-342 LETVFKYKNGNFV
+342 LETVFKYKKGSFV
-355 WEIARIKITLPKE
+355 REIAKINITLQKE

-384 FSGQNFSNYDIQY
+384 FSGQNFSNYDIKY
-397 VNWGT
+397 VNWRT

-407 DTPCIFNAPAYNKS
+407 DAPCIFNVPDDNKS
-421 NEKSLKRVSENGLS
+421 YEKLLKSVSENGLN

-456 ILFMDDDF
+456 ILFMDDF

>member
-57 QKMMSECIYQEGNA
+57 QKMMSECIYHEGNA
-71 FVIMGA
+71 FVIMGS

-92 LKVFNVHFDNNE
+92 LKVFNVYFDNNE

-130 LENKENAVSETDLS
+130 LENKENTVSETDLS
-144 SNKNNVDHFFESAKR
+144 SNKNNVDHFFQSAKR

-251 EHTVDIQEKTN
+251 EHTIDIQKITDA
-262 KFVQHFQRVLF
+262 FVKEFRGILF
-273 DKNGRSSEF
+273 DKNGNSSERLF
-282 LLNFYECCYKFLPRA
+282 NFYECCYIFLPRA
-297 QPQDKIDS
+297 QPQDKIES
-305 YNSALQAFSIFCS
+305 YNSALQAFSIFRS
-318 STLTHN
+318 STLN
-324 NVGFNFK
+324 NNDVGFNFK
-331 LFPEVKLSGGD
+331 LFPEVKLSGEN
-342 LETVFKYKNGNFV
+342 LETVFKYKKGSFV
-355 WEIARIKITLPKE
+355 REIARINITLQKG
-368 EGGLYNLRGLD
+368 EGGLYNLGGLD

-384 FSGQNFSNYDIQY
+384 FSGQNFRNYDIKN
-397 VNWGT
+397 VNWRT

-407 DTPCIFNAPAYNKS
+407 DAPCIFNVPDDNKS
-421 NEKSLKRVSENGLS
+421 YEKLLKSVSENGLN

-471 DPVENSPVVTSPVVS
+471 DPVENSPVVNS
-486 SSKSSFQ
+486 SIV

>member
-9 INTSAVLASRNYN
+9 LNTSAFFASRNYN
-22 ENNSSNP
+22 GNNSSNP
-29 MGLLAHSI
+29 MELLAHSI
-37 VKLICKEAASETY
+37 IKLICKEAASATY
-50 RGALETL
+50 CGALETL

-104 ELVTDGE
+104 VLVTDGE

-122 EDLLIKLK
+122 ENLLIKLK
-130 LENKENAVSETDLS
+130 PEIKENAASEVHKS
-144 SNKNNVDHFFESAKR
+144 ANKGEIEQLVECSKR
-159 DEQTLFGNIRK
+159 NEQTLFDNIRK
-170 SEFHVDS
+170 SDFHVGS
-177 LKPGSTRSVI
+177 LKPGSMNNVI
-187 LETQPNVSMEPR
+187 LEMSPNVCMEPR
-199 NLYDNQIDKVSPVT
+199 NSYENKIDEVS
-213 KNSQQVK
+213 
-220 GHYGDKLKEMQMFL
+220 
-234 NQMSNALQQA
+234 
-244 PSLSESK
+244 SLSEPK
-251 EHTVDIQEKTN
+251 EHTIDIQEKTDAFVK
-262 KFVQHFQRVLF
+262 KFKGVLF
-273 DKNGRSSEF
+273 DKNTRSSE
-282 LLNFYECCYKFLPRA
+282 LLFNFYECCYVFLPRA

-318 STLTHN
+318 STLIHN
-324 NVGFNFK
+324 NIGFDFK
-331 LFPEVKLSGGD
+331 LFPEVKLSGEH
-342 LETVFKYKNGNFV
+342 LETVFKYKNGDDV
-355 WEIARIKITLPKE
+355 REIAKINITLQKE

-407 DTPCIFNAPAYNKS
+407 DTPCIFNTPANHESY
-421 NEKSLKRVSENGLS
+421 EKSLKPVSENGLN
-435 GVLSDRNNKIKLIT
+435 GVLSDRNKKIKMIT

-464 DDSSSED
+464 
-471 DPVENSPVVTSPVVS
+471 
-486 SSKSSFQ
+486 

>member
-9 INTSAVLASRNYN
+9 LNTSAFFASRNYN
-22 ENNSSNP
+22 GNNSSNP
-29 MGLLAHSI
+29 MELLAHSI
-37 VKLICKEAASETY
+37 IKLICKEAASATY
-50 RGALETL
+50 CGALETL

-104 ELVTDGE
+104 VLVTDGE

-116 LSKQVW
+116 LSNQVW
-122 EDLLIKLK
+122 GNLLIKLK
-130 LENKENAVSETDLS
+130 PEIKENAASEVHKS
-144 SNKNNVDHFFESAKR
+144 ANKGEIEQLVECSKR
-159 DEQTLFGNIRK
+159 NEQTLFDNIRK
-170 SEFHVDS
+170 SDFHVGS
-177 LKPGSTRSVI
+177 LKPGSMNNVI
-187 LETQPNVSMEPR
+187 LEMPPNVCMEPR
-199 NLYDNQIDKVSPVT
+199 NSYENKIDEVS
-213 KNSQQVK
+213 
-220 GHYGDKLKEMQMFL
+220 
-234 NQMSNALQQA
+234 
-244 PSLSESK
+244 SLSEPK
-251 EHTVDIQEKTN
+251 EHTIDIQEKTDAFVK
-262 KFVQHFQRVLF
+262 KFKGVLF
-273 DKNGRSSEF
+273 DKNTRSSE
-282 LLNFYECCYKFLPRA
+282 LLFNFYECCYKFLPRA

-324 NVGFNFK
+324 NIGFDFK
-331 LFPEVKLSGGD
+331 LFPEVKLSGEH
-342 LETVFKYKNGNFV
+342 LETVFKYKNGDDV
-355 WEIARIKITLPKE
+355 REIAKINISLQKE

-407 DTPCIFNAPAYNKS
+407 DTPCIFNAPA
-421 NEKSLKRVSENGLS
+421 
-435 GVLSDRNNKIKLIT
+435 
-449 GVAPFDD
+449 
-456 ILFMDDDF
+456 
-464 DDSSSED
+464 
-471 DPVENSPVVTSPVVS
+471 
-486 SSKSSFQ
+486 

>member
-1 MLVSKSNE
+1 MLVSKSNGF
-9 INTSAVLASRNYN
+9 NASAVLGSGSYN
-22 ENNSSNP
+22 ENKSSKH
-29 MGLLAHSI
+29 MELLAHSI
-37 VKLICKEAASETY
+37 LKLICKEAASETY

-116 LSKQVW
+116 LSKQEW
-122 EDLLIKLK
+122 ENLLIKLK
-130 LENKENAVSETDLS
+130 PEIKENVFSENNKLS
-144 SNKNNVDHFFESAKR
+144 RENNVDQYVQSAKR
-159 DEQTLFGNIRK
+159 NEQALFDNIIK
-170 SEFHVDS
+170 SDFHVAS
-177 LKPGSTRSVI
+177 LQPGRTRSVI
-187 LETQPNVSMEPR
+187 SETPPNDCMESH
-199 NLYDNQIDKVSPVT
+199 NLYENHTDKVSTVT

-220 GHYGDKLKEMQMFL
+220 GHYGDKLKEMQLFL
-234 NQMSNALQQA
+234 NQMSNALQQDS
-244 PSLSESK
+244 SLLESK
-251 EHTVDIQEKTN
+251 EHTIDIQEKTN

-331 LFPEVKLSGGD
+331 LFPEVKLSGGE

-407 DTPCIFNAPAYNKS
+407 DTPCIFNVPDDNKS
-421 NEKSLKRVSENGLS
+421 YDKLLKSVSENGLN
-435 GVLSDRNNKIKLIT
+435 GVLTDRNNKIKLIT
-449 GVAPFDD
+449 GVAPFDG
-456 ILFMDDDF
+456 ISSMDDDF
-464 DDSSSED
+464 DDSSSE
-471 DPVENSPVVTSPVVS
+471 ENSPEDSPIENRPLV
-486 SSKSSFQ
+486 